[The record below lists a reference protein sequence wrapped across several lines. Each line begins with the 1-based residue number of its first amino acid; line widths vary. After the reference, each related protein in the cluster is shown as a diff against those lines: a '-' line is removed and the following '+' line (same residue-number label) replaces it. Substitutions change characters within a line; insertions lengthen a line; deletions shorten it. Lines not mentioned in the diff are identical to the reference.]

1 MCLFVETQAGPTYHP
16 FFIKS
21 RREDLPR
28 HSPLD
33 AHVMTE
39 QVAVEMVGEVWF
51 SAPHLPQ
58 E

>member
-1 MCLFVETQAGPTYHP
+1 MSLFVETQAGLIHP